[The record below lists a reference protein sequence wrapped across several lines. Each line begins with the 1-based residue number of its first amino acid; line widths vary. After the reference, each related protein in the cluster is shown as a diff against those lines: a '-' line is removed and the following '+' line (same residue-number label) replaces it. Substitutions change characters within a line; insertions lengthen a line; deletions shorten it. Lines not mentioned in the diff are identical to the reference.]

1 MEGLYLMHTREFIKS
16 EEKIYKLGR
25 SFTLDNRVKQYPN
38 GSNTLLII
46 ACENSIVCESKL
58 LEIFK
63 TKFIQKKYYGNEYF
77 EGDYKMM
84 IREIFNYIDKIN
96 IENDGIAKIER
107 EKTEKEKKKEKIE
120 KLEKEKLRKEK
131 IKKEMKEITKLA
143 KEKDKIIK
151 NDVVNVIN
159 VVNVDSKII
168 NKCNTT
174 CPKCKDSFK
183 YKSILIRHLKNSVR
197 CKCSNEEIISIINKP
212 STTTITSLNNTIQNK
227 NIFICNNCNSDFK
240 YKTSLYKHK
249 RISKCA
255 KLISK

>member
-84 IREIFNYIDKIN
+84 IREIFNYIDKMN
-96 IENDGIAKIER
+96 IENEGIAKIEK
-107 EKTEKEKKKEKIE
+107 EKTEMEKKKKIE
-120 KLEKEKLRKEK
+120 KLRKEKLRKEK
-131 IKKEMKEITKLA
+131 LRKEMKEITKLA

-151 NDVVNVIN
+151 NN

-168 NKCNTT
+168 NNCNT
-174 CPKCKDSFK
+174 SF
-183 YKSILIRHLKNSVR
+183 
-197 CKCSNEEIISIINKP
+197 P
-212 STTTITSLNNTIQNK
+212 
-227 NIFICNNCNSDFK
+227 
-240 YKTSLYKHK
+240 
-249 RISKCA
+249 
-255 KLISK
+255 